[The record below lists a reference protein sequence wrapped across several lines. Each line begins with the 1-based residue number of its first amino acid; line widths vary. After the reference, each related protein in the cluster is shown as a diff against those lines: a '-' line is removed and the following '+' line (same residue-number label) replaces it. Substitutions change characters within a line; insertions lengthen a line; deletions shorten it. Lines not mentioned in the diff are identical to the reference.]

1 MGKFYAVAKG
11 KSGEGKI
18 YDTWDKC
25 KKDVIG
31 FKGAIY
37 KSFPTLLEAEDFL
50 EAHGVKVNGNDF
62 KNKEEKKSNEDRLEV
77 YVDGSF
83 NLSSKE
89 YSYGLIALFNGN
101 VIYEE
106 NGKRNDEAV
115 AMRNVAGEVL
125 GAIKAVEFAKN
136 NGYKSIS
143 IYFDYQGI
151 ESWAK
156 GTWKRNNF
164 LTQGYN
170 EFIKE
175 NLEEIDIK
183 FIKVKGHS
191 GDTYNDRA
199 DILAKKALGI
209 V

>member
-11 KSGEGKI
+11 KSGDGKI
-18 YDTWDKC
+18 YDTWGKC
-25 KKDVIG
+25 KAEVIG

-37 KSFPTLLEAEDFL
+37 KSFSTLLEAEDFL
-50 EAHGVKVNGNDF
+50 EAHGVKEKPDNLE
-62 KNKEEKKSNEDRLEV
+62 NKKEKKTNEDGLEV

-89 YSYGLIALFNGN
+89 YSYGLVALINGN
-101 VIYEE
+101 VIYED

-125 GAIKAVEFAKN
+125 GAMKAVEFAEN
-136 NGYKSIS
+136 NGYKSVS

-170 EFIKE
+170 EFIQE
-175 NLEEIDIK
+175 NLKKIDIK